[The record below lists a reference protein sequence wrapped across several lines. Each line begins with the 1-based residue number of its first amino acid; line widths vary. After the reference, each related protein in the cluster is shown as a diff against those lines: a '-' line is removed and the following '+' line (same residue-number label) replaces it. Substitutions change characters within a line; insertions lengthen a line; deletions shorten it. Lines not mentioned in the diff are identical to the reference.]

1 MPFAKKRQRHG
12 QNHSEAGVPDRAFY
26 KKASKARSKPEQ
38 RGRPRPCLLQK
49 SGKGTVKIG
58 AKRSSPTVPFAKKRQ
73 RHGQNRSEAAVPDRA
88 FYKKVAKARSK
99 SEQRGRPRPCL
110 LEKNVKGTVETGAK
124 RSSPTVPFIKKRQRH
139 GQNHSEAGVP
149 DRAFCKKTS
158 KARSKPEQRGRARPC
173 LLQKSGKG
181 TVKIGAKRSCPT
193 VPFAKNE
200 QKHGRNHSK
209 AVVPDRAFCKKAAKA
224 RSKSQR
230 SRRSRPC
237 LLQKSGKGTVKT
249 VRQTAQP
256 TVPFTKKRQRHGQ
269 NHSEAGVPDR
279 AFCKKTSK
287 ARSKL
292 RARGRTRLRMQP
304 PTTTHAKKHS
314 TQTRSGSHGFY
325 ITLTK
330 RLSLF

>member
-1 MPFAKKRQRHG
+1 M
-12 QNHSEAGVPDRAFY
+12 
-26 KKASKARSKPEQ
+26 
-38 RGRPRPCLLQK
+38 
-49 SGKGTVKIG
+49 
-58 AKRSSPTVPFAKKRQ
+58 
-73 RHGQNRSEAAVPDRA
+73 
-88 FYKKVAKARSK
+88 
-99 SEQRGRPRPCL
+99 
-110 LEKNVKGTVETGAK
+110 
-124 RSSPTVPFIKKRQRH
+124 
-139 GQNHSEAGVP
+139 P

-237 LLQKSGKGTVKT
+237 LLQKSGKGTVKI

-256 TVPFTKKRQRHGQ
+256 TVPFAKKRQRHGQ
-269 NHSEAGVPDR
+269 NCGAEVAPASECSPRPRLMQKTRTATLPPKGLRDNATMVTPAQMNSVIAPHPALIANRPFHTDTAR
-279 AFCKKTSK
+279 FAWILHNLNKKT
-287 ARSKL
+287 L
-292 RARGRTRLRMQP
+292 LV
-304 PTTTHAKKHS
+304 
-314 TQTRSGSHGFY
+314 
-325 ITLTK
+325 LT
-330 RLSLF
+330 